1 MRSLHVRSLQLA
13 GVMLAAAGCAALTGC
28 KARQPELTYMQAYE
42 QKLYSEALTK
52 AAPVAESKTAPGAER
67 AALVAGMSAQAL
79 GQTQDATRYLTPLKA
94 STNKEIAGRAR
105 TSLGLLAASKG
116 DNQQASVLL
125 STGAEQLDGDD
136 AARAKMHA
144 GAAMEKIGLQEMA
157 MRQYQAGVNEA
168 DDPALRAMLR
178 DRTKPAPFYVQ
189 AGAYSTKAQAD
200 AEVKRIARS
209 VIRAGQPTPKVVAV
223 TSSTGKRLYSV
234 QIGPYRDAAAA
245 RSGMAAMQQLGVKS
259 GTVTRRRD
267 G

>member
-1 MRSLHVRSLQLA
+1 MRFSPIAGLTLLALACSSLL
-13 GVMLAAAGCAALTGC
+13 GC
-28 KARQPELTYMQAYE
+28 KATQPELTYMQAYE
-42 QKLYSEALTK
+42 QKLYTEALTK
-52 AAPVAESKTAPGAER
+52 AAPIAESKTAPDAER

-94 STNKEIAGRAR
+94 STNKEIAGKAR
-105 TSLGLLAASKG
+105 TSLGLLAARQG

-157 MRQYQAGVNEA
+157 MRQYQAGVSEA

-178 DRTKPAPFYVQ
+178 DRTKPTPFYVQ
-189 AGAYSTKAQAD
+189 AGAYSTRAQAD
-200 AEVKRIARS
+200 AEAKRIARN

-223 TSSTGKRLYSV
+223 TSAAGKRLYSV
-234 QIGPYRDAAAA
+234 QIGPYRDATAA